1 MKKITTLSLAGLAG
15 ALLIFSVAF
24 KPDYFEISKQLDIFT
39 NVFKEVS
46 LYYVDE
52 TQPGELMTEAMESM
66 LESLDPYTTYI
77 PEERVEDFKIQTT
90 GNYGGIG
97 ASIRRRGNEIVL
109 TTPYEGFAADKAGFK
124 AGDKILEIDGK
135 PVTGKSTSDVSTA
148 LKGAAGTT
156 VTLKVERAGK
166 EITKTFERED
176 VHVNSVPYYGMLDD
190 NVGYIV
196 LTSFTD
202 KASREVKAALKELKK
217 ENELKGLVLDLR
229 GNPGGLL
236 NEAVNIT
243 NIFIEKGK
251 EVVDTKGKMEEW
263 EKTYKTLNSPEDLEI
278 PVAVLI
284 NRGSA
289 SASEIVSGTLQDYDR
304 AVIIGQ
310 RSYGKGLVQQTRQLS
325 YGAQLKVTIAKYYT
339 PSGRCIQAIN
349 YAERD
354 EDGSVVK
361 IPDSLRTEFTT
372 ANGRPVFDGGGI
384 DPDIEVEPEDLSP
397 IIISLYKEML
407 LFDWATE
414 YARSHESIADAKQF
428 ELSDEEYSSFVNWV
442 EGKEFHYSTET
453 ERALED
459 LEKSAKDEAYFADME
474 TEIAELRKRYETR
487 QNNDLMANKSQIK
500 RLLEE
505 EIASRYYYDRGRIA
519 NALHSDV
526 EIAKALEVLTDVQV
540 YTGVLTASASKQ
552 D

>member
-1 MKKITTLSLAGLAG
+1 MKKIAKLSFAALAAI
-15 ALLIFSVAF
+15 ALIISVAF
-24 KPDYFEISKQLDIFT
+24 RPDYFEISKQLDIFT

-52 TQPGELMTEAMESM
+52 TQPGELMTEAVNSM
-66 LESLDPYTTYI
+66 LESLDPYTNYI

-90 GNYGGIG
+90 GSYAGIG
-97 ASIRRRGNEIVL
+97 ASIRKKGDEIIL
-109 TTPYEGFAADKAGFK
+109 TTPYEGFAADKAGLK
-124 AGDKILEIDGK
+124 AGDKIISVDGK
-135 PVTGKSTSDVSTA
+135 SVTGKSTEDVSQV
-148 LKGAAGTT
+148 LKGAAGTEL
-156 VTLKVERAGK
+156 TLVIERAGEK
-166 EITKTFERED
+166 ITKSFERED
-176 VHVNSVPYYGMLDD
+176 VHVKSVPYYGMLEN

-202 KASREVKAALKELKK
+202 KASKEVKAALKDLKK
-217 ENELKGLVLDLR
+217 DNELKGLVLDLR

-251 EVVDTKGKMEEW
+251 EVVDTRGKMEEW
-263 EKTYKTLNSPEDLEI
+263 EKTYKTLNSPDDLEI

-304 AVIIGQ
+304 AVVIGQ
-310 RSYGKGLVQQTRQLS
+310 RSFGKGLVQQTRQLS

-361 IPDSLRTEFTT
+361 IPDSLRTRFET

-384 DPDIEVEPEDLSP
+384 DPDIEMEEEDISP
-397 IIISLYKEML
+397 VIVSLYKEML
-407 LFDWATE
+407 MFDWATE
-414 YARSHESIADAKQF
+414 YARTHESIAPAAEF
-428 ELSDEEYSSFVNWV
+428 ELSDEEYTSFVKWV
-442 EGKEFHYSTET
+442 EKKQFHYQTQTEK
-453 ERALED
+453 ALEKLEKVAEEEDYIADLKTQIESLRKQYESRESND
-459 LEKSAKDEAYFADME
+459 LE
-474 TEIAELRKRYETR
+474 
-487 QNNDLMANKSQIK
+487 ANKKVIK
-500 RLLEE
+500 KLLEE
-505 EIASRYYYDRGRIA
+505 EIASRYYYDHGRIA
-519 NALHSDV
+519 NALHTDPDVAKAV
-526 EIAKALEVLTDVQV
+526 EILSDNKIYAGILSGT
-540 YTGVLTASASKQ
+540 ASKQ
-552 D
+552 

>member
-1 MKKITTLSLAGLAG
+1 MKKITKLSLASLVGV
-15 ALLIFSVAF
+15 LLIFSVAF

-97 ASIRRRGNEIVL
+97 ASIRKRGEEIVL

-124 AGDKILEIDGK
+124 AGDRILEVDGK
-135 PVTGKSTSDVSTA
+135 PITGKSTSDVSTA
-148 LKGAAGTT
+148 LKGAAGTE
-156 VTLKVERAGK
+156 VTLKVERAGQV
-166 EITKTFERED
+166 ITKTFERED
-176 VHVNSVPYYGMLDD
+176 VHVKSVPYYGMLDD

-202 KASREVKAALKELKK
+202 KASKEVKAALKELKK
-217 ENELKGLVLDLR
+217 ENELSGLVLDLR

-236 NEAVNIT
+236 NEAVNVT

-263 EKTYKTLNSPEDLEI
+263 EKTYKTLNSPDDLEI

-361 IPDSLRTEFTT
+361 IPDSLRTQFTT
-372 ANGRPVFDGGGI
+372 ANGRKVFDGGGI
-384 DPDIEVEPEDLSP
+384 DPDIEMEPEDLNP

-414 YARSHESIADAKQF
+414 YTRAHESIPAAGDFK
-428 ELSDEEYSSFVNWV
+428 LSDAEYASFVKWV
-442 EGKEFHYSTET
+442 EDKEFHYDTET
-453 ERALED
+453 EKALED
-459 LEKSAKDEAYFADME
+459 LEKAAKDEAYFADLKP
-474 TEIAELRKRYETR
+474 EIESLRKRYESR
-487 QNNDLMANKSQIK
+487 QNNDLEANKDQIK
-500 RLLEE
+500 RLLQE

-519 NALHSDV
+519 NALNSDREV
-526 EIAKALEVLTDVQV
+526 VKAVEVLKNKVV
-540 YTGVLTASASKQ
+540 YEGVLTASVAK
-552 D
+552 

>member
-1 MKKITTLSLAGLAG
+1 MKKITKLSLASLAG
-15 ALLIFSVAF
+15 VLLIFTVAF

-97 ASIRRRGNEIVL
+97 ASIRRRGDEIIL
-109 TTPYEGFAADKAGFK
+109 TTPYEGFAADKAGLK
-124 AGDKILEIDGK
+124 AGDRILEIDGK
-135 PVTGKSTSDVSTA
+135 AVTGKSTSDVSTA
-148 LKGAAGTT
+148 LKGAAGTE

-176 VHVNSVPYYGMLDD
+176 VHVKSVPYYGMLEN

-202 KASREVKAALKELKK
+202 KASKEVKAALKDLKK
-217 ENELKGLVLDLR
+217 ENELSGLVLDLR

-243 NIFIEKGK
+243 NIFVEKGK

-361 IPDSLRTEFTT
+361 IPDSLRTQFST

-414 YARSHESIADAKQF
+414 YTRAHESIAPAKKF
-428 ELSDEEYSSFVNWV
+428 ELSDEEYASFVKWV
-442 EGKEFHYSTET
+442 DSKDFHYDTDT
-453 ERALED
+453 ERALAD
-459 LEKSAKDEAYFADME
+459 LEAAAKDEAYFE
-474 TEIAELRKRYETR
+474 SLKTEIEGLRKKYESR
-487 QNNDLMANKSQIK
+487 QNNDLEANKGQIK

-505 EIASRYYYDRGRIA
+505 EIASRYYYDSGRIA
-519 NALHSDV
+519 NALHSDK
-526 EIAKALEVLTDVQV
+526 EIAVAIKVLNNKANYKEI
-540 YTGVLTASASKQ
+540 LTASAVQ
-552 D
+552 E

>member
-1 MKKITTLSLAGLAG
+1 MKKITKLSLASLAG
-15 ALLIFSVAF
+15 VLLIFSVAF

-97 ASIRRRGNEIVL
+97 ASIRKRGDEIVL

-124 AGDKILEIDGK
+124 AGDRILEVDGK
-135 PVTGKSTSDVSTA
+135 PITGKSTSDVSTA
-148 LKGAAGTT
+148 LKGAAGTE

-176 VHVNSVPYYGMLDD
+176 VHVNSVPYYGMLDEH
-190 NVGYIV
+190 VGYIV

-202 KASREVKAALKELKK
+202 KASKEVKAALKELKK
-217 ENELKGLVLDLR
+217 ENELQGLVLDLR

-310 RSYGKGLVQQTRQLS
+310 RSFGKGLVQQTRQLS

-354 EDGSVVK
+354 NDGSVVK
-361 IPDSLRTEFTT
+361 IPDSLRTQFTT
-372 ANGRPVFDGGGI
+372 TNGRPVFDGGGI
-384 DPDIEVEPEDLSP
+384 DPDIEMEPEDLSP

-407 LFDWATE
+407 LFDWVTE
-414 YARSHESIADAKQF
+414 YARTHESIAPAKEF
-428 ELSDEEYSSFVNWV
+428 ELTDAEYESFVKWV
-442 EGKEFHYSTET
+442 EDKDFHYDTDTEK
-453 ERALED
+453 ALVK
-459 LEKSAKDEAYFADME
+459 LEKAAKDEAYFADLE
-474 TEIAELRKRYETR
+474 AEIEDLRKRYESR
-487 QNNDLMANKSQIK
+487 QNNDLEANKAQIK

-505 EIASRYYYDRGRIA
+505 EIASRYYYDSGRIA
-519 NALHSDV
+519 NALHSDK
-526 EIAKALEVLTDVQV
+526 EIAKALEVLQNKETYQ
-540 YTGVLTASASKQ
+540 GVLTASASE
-552 D
+552 

>member
-1 MKKITTLSLAGLAG
+1 MKKITKLSLASLVGV
-15 ALLIFSVAF
+15 LLIFSVAF

-97 ASIRRRGNEIVL
+97 ASIRKRGEEIVL

-124 AGDKILEIDGK
+124 AGDRILEVDGK
-135 PVTGKSTSDVSTA
+135 PITGKSTSDVSTA
-148 LKGAAGTT
+148 LKGAAGTE
-156 VTLKVERAGK
+156 VTLKVERAGQV
-166 EITKTFERED
+166 ITKTFERED
-176 VHVNSVPYYGMLDD
+176 VQVKSVPYYGMLDD

-202 KASREVKAALKELKK
+202 KASKEVKAALKELKK
-217 ENELKGLVLDLR
+217 ENELSGLVLDLR

-236 NEAVNIT
+236 NEAVNVT

-263 EKTYKTLNSPEDLEI
+263 EKTYKTLNSPDDLEI

-361 IPDSLRTEFTT
+361 IPDSLRTQFTT
-372 ANGRPVFDGGGI
+372 ANGRKVFDGGGI
-384 DPDIEVEPEDLSP
+384 DPDIEMEPEDLNP

-414 YARSHESIADAKQF
+414 YTRAHESIPAAGDFK
-428 ELSDEEYSSFVNWV
+428 LSDAEYASFVKWV
-442 EGKEFHYSTET
+442 EDKEFHYDTET
-453 ERALED
+453 EKALED
-459 LEKSAKDEAYFADME
+459 LEKAAKDEAYFADLKP
-474 TEIAELRKRYETR
+474 EIESLRKRYESR
-487 QNNDLMANKSQIK
+487 QNNDLEANKDQIK
-500 RLLEE
+500 RLLQE

-519 NALHSDV
+519 NALNSDREV
-526 EIAKALEVLTDVQV
+526 VKAVEVLKNKVV
-540 YTGVLTASASKQ
+540 YEGVLTASVAK
-552 D
+552 